1 MGVESLDFVALFAS
15 SSVFRVLVVLE
26 EFLMF
31 GREDGDGEGFF
42 FGVSK
47 AGFFKG
53 AGGAEVGVEAVDGAF
68 AVVAFVGYDAF
79 ADG

>member
-1 MGVESLDFVALFAS
+1 
-15 SSVFRVLVVLE
+15 
-26 EFLMF
+26 MF

-68 AVVAFVGYDAF
+68 AVVAFVGYDSF